1 MEAGNPL
8 RLDFN
13 FWQTVNYMAVQEADY
28 CGYFYFLQKRVC
40 CMLLAACTSESI
52 LLLII
57 LSAGRL
63 VSAGRT
69 IGSAGSYPFCWSYY
83 DSAGSYPFC
92 CERLL
97 SLSCWTICVSAGR
110 TMVLLDSRV
119 HAGGYRS
126 AVDSFLLIRGLDYSC
141 LVGPCHKSRCGFC
154 LVVSILPGVEMYL
167 LLNSLR
173 IAGKSPF
180 STLKELL
187 HHVNGG
193 HLLYFMDEK
202 VYPIRLPLL
211 ERCYPTGFTVP
222 PSYCRDW
229 FCCWECYSDI
239 SIWLTE
245 SYRVTPWKGVVRF
258 GKKGK
263 LAPRY
268 VGPFEILE
276 RISLVAYRLW
286 LPKELNSVH
295 DTFHMSNLKKCLAD
309 DNLHVPLNEIKVD
322 KTLHFVEEPVKI
334 VDLEIRKL
342 KHRKVVLVKVRWNS
356 KRGPEFTWGHEDQM
370 RIKWITYGYPWPELE
385 GKRVGM
391 IQERYGSSAWCSRD
405 RMGIQQDEVKVRKS
419 G

>member
-202 VYPIRLPLL
+202 ASQFHPHTVGIGFVAGSVIQTFQSGLRNHIVSHLPPNSCENGYSKDVSNPVCMAVTLQKPCRVCQFTTMIHVLEIGPGYCTPGCSCLLSFDDCFFWMLRLPVSAAVHVSAVLRCAGSVCSCCLHKYLL
-211 ERCYPTGFTVP
+211 TTLF
-222 PSYCRDW
+222 
-229 FCCWECYSDI
+229 
-239 SIWLTE
+239 L
-245 SYRVTPWKGVVRF
+245 
-258 GKKGK
+258 
-263 LAPRY
+263 L
-268 VGPFEILE
+268 
-276 RISLVAYRLW
+276 
-286 LPKELNSVH
+286 
-295 DTFHMSNLKKCLAD
+295 
-309 DNLHVPLNEIKVD
+309 PLNPLALRRSI
-322 KTLHFVEEPVKI
+322 
-334 VDLEIRKL
+334 
-342 KHRKVVLVKVRWNS
+342 
-356 KRGPEFTWGHEDQM
+356 
-370 RIKWITYGYPWPELE
+370 
-385 GKRVGM
+385 
-391 IQERYGSSAWCSRD
+391 
-405 RMGIQQDEVKVRKS
+405 
-419 G
+419 